1 MFNRNIHSFNTRNH
15 LDLHL
20 LSTHLTV
27 VQRGVLY
34 SGCKVFNDLPVQIKC
49 HFENLQN
56 FKKIL
61 KNYLIEHSLYGL
73 EEYYY
78 LTA

>member
-1 MFNRNIHSFNTRNH
+1 MFNRDIHSFNTRNL

-20 LSTHLTV
+20 PSTHLTV

-34 SGCKVFNDLPVQIKC
+34 SGCKIFNNLPTQIKS
-49 HFENLQN
+49 HFKNLRN
-56 FKKIL
+56 FKKII
-61 KNYLIEHSLYGL
+61 KNYLIDHSLYSL